1 MVDILCVCEKHY
13 IGLVVRQRIADYV
26 PERFQKCWMFGCGL
40 PSYRRVLLRDDSGS
54 VTKVVKLLPGGVLW
68 EEIAERRVQ

>member
-40 PSYRRVLLRDDSGS
+40 PSYRRVLLRDDSGG

-68 EEIAERRVQ
+68 EEIKERGF